1 MITGTIMLDIDI
13 DVRSA
18 AAATALSK
26 QICDFAKGL
35 QGVKGANEVD
45 NDLSGGDED
54 EGPADPAE

>member
-1 MITGTIMLDIDI
+1 MLDIDI